1 MRTISA
7 PKTGF
12 AAGIL
17 VGLLHLFWAALV
29 ALGWA
34 QPLIDFILRL
44 HFIKLSLE
52 IQPFDPGT
60 AAGLVAITSVA
71 GFTVGFVLA
80 LVWNWLNPA
89 DRAA

>member
-7 PKTGF
+7 PKSGF
-12 AAGIL
+12 VVGIVL
-17 VGLLHLFWAALV
+17 GLFHLFWAALV

-52 IQPFDPGT
+52 VQHFDLAT
-60 AAGLVAITSVA
+60 AAGLVAITA
-71 GFTVGFVLA
+71 AIGFMIGFVLA
-80 LVWNWLNPA
+80 LAWNQLHPA
-89 DRAA
+89 E